1 MCLIFIIVGIVP
13 IMLIKHGILTNYQD
27 QAVKQRISIIQSQS
41 DLITAQISKT
51 DYLSGEKSKI
61 TDVELQQMANLYNG
75 RILVVNKEFRIIKDT
90 DQTDEGKYIVAEE
103 VIRCFRGEDGQSYSR
118 KNGFIV
124 STPTR
129 DIRKNRDDLNRKVLI
144 LQIGMGIAIFLIAY
158 YLSKMLAKPFEKVTK
173 SLSQVQEG
181 FLDADISIPDYTE
194 TQQLAEAYN
203 QMLARMKALDDSRQE
218 FVSNVSHELKTPIT
232 SMKVLADSLLAQP
245 DAPVEL
251 YQEFMADIAE
261 EIDRE
266 NKIITDLLSLV
277 KMDKKAADL
286 HIENKNINE
295 LLELIIKRLTPIA
308 DKQDINLVL
317 ESFRPVNAEV
327 DETKLTLALSN
338 LVENAIKYNKEGGWV
353 HVSLNVDNKYFYVK
367 VEDSGIG
374 IPKESQDAIF
384 ERFYRVDKSH
394 SREIGG
400 TGLGLAIT
408 RSAILMHRG
417 AIKVYS
423 KEGEGTTF
431 TVRIPLIYVN

>member
-118 KNGFIV
+118 KNGFIEITIPIYDAQSKEVEGVMIV

-338 LVENAIKYNKEGGWV
+338 LVENAIK
-353 HVSLNVDNKYFYVK
+353 
-367 VEDSGIG
+367 
-374 IPKESQDAIF
+374 
-384 ERFYRVDKSH
+384 
-394 SREIGG
+394 
-400 TGLGLAIT
+400 
-408 RSAILMHRG
+408 
-417 AIKVYS
+417 
-423 KEGEGTTF
+423 
-431 TVRIPLIYVN
+431 

>member
-118 KNGFIV
+118 KNGFIEITIPIYDAQSKEVEGVMIV

-232 SMKVLADSLLAQP
+232 SMKVLADSLL
-245 DAPVEL
+245 
-251 YQEFMADIAE
+251 
-261 EIDRE
+261 
-266 NKIITDLLSLV
+266 
-277 KMDKKAADL
+277 
-286 HIENKNINE
+286 
-295 LLELIIKRLTPIA
+295 
-308 DKQDINLVL
+308 
-317 ESFRPVNAEV
+317 
-327 DETKLTLALSN
+327 
-338 LVENAIKYNKEGGWV
+338 
-353 HVSLNVDNKYFYVK
+353 
-367 VEDSGIG
+367 
-374 IPKESQDAIF
+374 
-384 ERFYRVDKSH
+384 H
-394 SREIGG
+394 SR
-400 TGLGLAIT
+400 
-408 RSAILMHRG
+408 MHRWSF
-417 AIKVYS
+417 IRSLWRISQKRS
-423 KEGEGTTF
+423 I
-431 TVRIPLIYVN
+431 VRIRSSRIFFHL